1 MGRHRRYVT
10 CTQRASPGAGSDKN
24 IYIYITRKLIKRLG
38 RAVTARAD
46 TALSFQRVTRL
57 FPSVVAR
64 ERRESNREF

>member
-10 CTQRASPGAGSDKN
+10 CTQRASPGAGSDKKN
-24 IYIYITRKLIKRLG
+24 IYITRKLIKRLG
-38 RAVTARAD
+38 RAVIARAD

-57 FPSVVAR
+57 FPSVVAP